1 MSDEKPVV
9 VSKHPSVLSL
19 QPGVYWWC
27 SCGKSVDQPF
37 CDGSHKGSNFTP
49 QKVELTEEKTI
60 GFCNCK
66 HSAGGAF
73 CDGSHSRL

>member
-1 MSDEKPVV
+1 VFIGGAVV
-9 VSKHPSVLSL
+9 ESL
-19 QPGVYWWC
+19 LTNL
-27 SCGKSVDQPF
+27 F
-37 CDGSHKGSNFTP
+37 AMGSNFTP